1 MTQETV
7 AQKPVTVVISRVVR
21 RGHEREYEECLRG
34 LAAAAAEFD
43 GYLGADIIR
52 PADHVH
58 PEYVVV
64 VRFTDYS
71 SLRAW
76 ELSDIRADWLAKAR
90 SFAVDDDVRE
100 NVLDGSE
107 YWFTAPAAPRPS
119 RSRQAVITWM
129 GIYPLITLLLL
140 LVGPLIATWPVWLR
154 ALLTSVTLVILMTY
168 VVMPRLTK
176 WFAGFLFRA

>member
-1 MTQETV
+1 MSQETV

-21 RGHEREYEECLRG
+21 RGNEREYEECLRG
-34 LAAAAAEFD
+34 LAAAAAEFE
-43 GYLGADIIR
+43 GYLGADVIR
-52 PADHVH
+52 PSDHVH

-76 ELSDIRADWLAKAR
+76 ETSDIRAEWLDKAR
-90 SFAVDDDVRE
+90 SLAVDDVQE
-100 NVLDGSE
+100 KVLDGSE

-119 RSRQAVITWM
+119 RSRQAVITWL
-129 GIYPLITLLLL
+129 GIYPLITVLLLL
-140 LVGPLIATWPVWLR
+140 IGPLITSWPIWLR
-154 ALLTSVTLVILMTY
+154 TLVISVTLVVLMTY